1 MNHGESVFAVYQP
14 IADIQSRH
22 RLYWLGASD
31 RRSSASTKQT
41 EAVDGTMGI
50 GFRAID
56 SSSNVS
62 NYQRKSAPES
72 EIQIY
77 QIYSNIRQAEQP

>member
-1 MNHGESVFAVYQP
+1 
-14 IADIQSRH
+14 
-22 RLYWLGASD
+22 
-31 RRSSASTKQT
+31 
-41 EAVDGTMGI
+41 MGI

-77 QIYSNIRQAEQP
+77 SNIRQAEQP

>member
-41 EAVDGTMGI
+41 EAVDRTMGI

-56 SSSNVS
+56 FSSNVS

-72 EIQIY
+72 EILIY